1 MSGRTKK
8 DFYFPYYPDQMLHT
22 ENTKRNFVL
31 LVNAHL
37 SSYVARHSWATHVKN
52 LGVPDNLISEGM
64 GHTSVKTTHI
74 YIDFTK
80 CNMLDLINKKL
91 ITGKSRKI
99 KGI

>member
-1 MSGRTKK
+1 MIYCAIIAFFLCFVFI
-8 DFYFPYYPDQMLHT
+8 FYI
-22 ENTKRNFVL
+22 
-31 LVNAHL
+31 
-37 SSYVARHSWATHVKN
+37 SRHSWATHVKN

>member
-1 MSGRTKK
+1 MLFVQPEKKVKTTKSK
-8 DFYFPYYPDQMLHT
+8 DLY
-22 ENTKRNFVL
+22 
-31 LVNAHL
+31 
-37 SSYVARHSWATHVKN
+37 SWATHVKN